1 MMEFS
6 ISRFEST
13 LGIFKVLGNCQS
25 PDKIEVLKLEMMSTD
40 GWVLMDMHQA
50 TTQKIINQ
58 LITELRN
65 HPKLGSL

>member
-1 MMEFS
+1 MKFS

-13 LGIFKVLGNCQS
+13 LGIFKVLGNCQ
-25 PDKIEVLKLEMMSTD
+25 PAGKIEVLRLEVMGTD
-40 GWVLMDMHQA
+40 GWILMDMHQA
-50 TTQKIINQ
+50 MTQKIINQ